1 MRTCNLN
8 KKRWRSLS
16 AATFAAVCVTSAAL
30 AQTPV
35 FAPGDILV
43 SRTTYTGTAQHGPIS
58 RFSPEQRRVYGER
71 KLSERIQQRDS
82 RRIVRRDLA
91 DLH

>member
-43 SRTTYTGTAQHGPIS
+43 SRTTYTGTASTVPFPGLLPNNAASVANGGFPSVFNNETPDASFGIH
-58 RFSPEQRRVYGER
+58 
-71 KLSERIQQRDS
+71 
-82 RRIVRRDLA
+82 LA
-91 DLH
+91 DFH